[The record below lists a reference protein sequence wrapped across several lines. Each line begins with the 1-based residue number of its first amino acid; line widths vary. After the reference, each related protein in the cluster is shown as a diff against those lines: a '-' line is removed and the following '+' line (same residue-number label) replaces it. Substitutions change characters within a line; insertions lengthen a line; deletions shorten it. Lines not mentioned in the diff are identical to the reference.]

1 VICKS
6 TDVYERFLSKRIMKK
21 VLILLAHPKYEHSVV
36 TQSLVNAVS
45 NLENVEIRDLYELY
59 PDFNIDVQTEQETL
73 IMADIIIWQHPVYW
87 YSAPPLLKQWI
98 DLVLEFGWAYGPGGI
113 YLKGKQVFN
122 ATSSGGAKEAYSKE
136 GKHGFTLKEFF
147 LPFYQTAKLC
157 NMSYLPPFQVNGT
170 HKVTAD
176 YLRITAE
183 KYRKIVRFL
192 RDSESLPPE
201 IYTLES
207 LNQLTI

>member
-1 VICKS
+1 
-6 TDVYERFLSKRIMKK
+6 MKK

-36 TQSLVNAVS
+36 TQTLVSAVS

-98 DLVLEFGWAYGPGGI
+98 DLVLEFGWAYGPGGVF
-113 YLKGKQVFN
+113 LKGKYILN
-122 ATSSGGAKEAYSKE
+122 AVSSGGAKDAYSKE
-136 GKHGFTLKEFF
+136 GKHGFTIKEFF

-157 NMSYLPPFQVNGT
+157 NMTYLPPFQVNGT
-170 HKVTAD
+170 HKIINEELKSVGDA
-176 YLRITAE
+176 
-183 KYRKIVRFL
+183 YRRLLIFL
-192 RDSESLPPE
+192 RDSTSISEE
-201 IYTLES
+201 IISMDS
-207 LNQLTI
+207 LNQLSI